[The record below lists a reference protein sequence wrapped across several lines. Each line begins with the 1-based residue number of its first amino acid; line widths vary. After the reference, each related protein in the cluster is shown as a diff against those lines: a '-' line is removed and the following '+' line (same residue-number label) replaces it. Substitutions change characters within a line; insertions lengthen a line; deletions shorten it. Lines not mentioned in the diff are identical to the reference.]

1 MHYGYPATYDM
12 QNCYNKTPP
21 MARRG
26 VELARAYI
34 PYQRYMNSF
43 SPMEA
48 LEHGT
53 MFPELVRPYKPKEE
67 RGPCCYEC

>member
-1 MHYGYPATYDM
+1 MYYRYFPMHNM
-12 QNCYNKTPP
+12 QTTP
-21 MARRG
+21 MVQRG

-34 PYQRYMNSF
+34 PYQYYTNSF

-53 MFPELVRPYKPKEE
+53 MFPELVRLYAPNEE
-67 RGPCCYEC
+67 RGSYCYE